1 MTTGFTHP
9 TPAPQFAGFA
19 LFADAAPT
27 LDAARAA
34 LEEEFA
40 DAISV
45 TEVPVGAEMLPALI
59 LDAAAAQVLVAPVG
73 SPVPDDAALNACHP
87 VWWTDPAPVAGHR
100 GHVVITTLR
109 PEGDAPDHDLL
120 LAEAVTLSTVAALL
134 LEMPGALGL
143 YYGNA
148 GITFPA
154 EPYVQLIRESLEHGQ
169 LPTDAWISTWL
180 ARGDDDRVGGC
191 TLGLASFGHADLLVE
206 DSERPPSDVYQILH
220 GLAGQLLASGYE
232 LMPGATVGP
241 TEAEQ
246 HPVTV
251 RDGGEAGVLLQV
263 WL

>member
-1 MTTGFTHP
+1 MTQFRHP

-19 LFADAAPT
+19 LFADSSPT

-34 LEEEFA
+34 LEEEFG
-40 DAISV
+40 DAITA
-45 TEVPVGAEMLPALI
+45 TEVPVGSETLPALV
-59 LDAAAAQVLVAPVG
+59 LDAAATQVLVAPVG
-73 SPVPDDAALNACHP
+73 APVPDEVALNACHP
-87 VWWTDPAPVAGHR
+87 VWWSDPAPVAGHR
-100 GHVVITTLR
+100 SHVVVTTLR
-109 PEGDAPDHDLL
+109 AEGQEPDHDLL

-134 LEMPGALGL
+134 LELPGALGF

-154 EPYVQLIRESLEHGQ
+154 APYVQLIRESLEHGQ

-180 ARGDDDRVGGC
+180 ARGEDDRVGGC

-206 DSERPPSDVYQILH
+206 DSVRPASEVYQLLH
-220 GLAGQLLASGYE
+220 GLAGQLLASGYQ

-241 TEAEQ
+241 AEDEQ

-251 RDGGEAGVLLQV
+251 RDGGDAGVLLEV
-263 WL
+263 RF